1 MKVVH
6 ENVHQME
13 ECVNKAENDM
23 GSFSLK
29 KMFSSIVGTV
39 SQLDSYKPVFC
50 CVSYAR
56 EIGCG
61 ILSSCLMRVLLHL

>member
-1 MKVVH
+1 MKIAFSINSSIQILQAFVKVVR

-39 SQLDSYKPVFC
+39 SQL
-50 CVSYAR
+50 
-56 EIGCG
+56 
-61 ILSSCLMRVLLHL
+61 